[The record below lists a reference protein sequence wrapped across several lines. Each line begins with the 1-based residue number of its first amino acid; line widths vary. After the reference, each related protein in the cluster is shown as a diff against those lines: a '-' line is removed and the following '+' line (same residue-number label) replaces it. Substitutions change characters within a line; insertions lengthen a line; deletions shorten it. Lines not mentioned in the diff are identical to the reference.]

1 MESSTIQRQGM
12 LLKNITM
19 VKRGLSVETEIF
31 LKTGLTANV
40 FKIDSYEDLRA
51 FNSRHESLV
60 IISTLEFGF

>member
-1 MESSTIQRQGM
+1 MESSAIQRQRM

-19 VKRGLSVETEIF
+19 VKHGLSVETEIF

-51 FNSRHESLV
+51 L
-60 IISTLEFGF
+60 